1 MKLILCE
8 NVPNLGEMGMTV
20 KVADG
25 YARNYLLPR
34 KLAVSADSS
43 SAKQI
48 EHEMRIIRKREEKVR
63 AELAGVAKKLSAVTV
78 EIKAKAGAED
88 RIFGSV
94 TTAQIAEG
102 LRNHGFSVDRK
113 AVTLE
118 EPIKSLGIYTATV
131 RLIRGIEAPVKV
143 WVTKEE
149 TEEDIAAAA
158 AAAAAAAE
166 ESATKPEGVVE
177 VPTEEEGTE

>member
-1 MKLILCE
+1 MKVILCE
-8 NVPNLGEMGMTV
+8 NVPNLGEMGTTV

-25 YARNYLLPR
+25 YARNFLLPR

-48 EHEMRIIRKREEKVR
+48 EHEMRIIRRREEKVR
-63 AELAGVAKKLSAVTV
+63 TELSAVAKKLAGVTI
-78 EIKAKAGAED
+78 EIKAKAGAEE

-102 LRNHGFSVDRK
+102 LKAQGYTVDRK
-113 AVTLE
+113 AITLE
-118 EPIKSLGIYTATV
+118 DPIKSLGIYTVTV
-131 RLIRGIEAPVKV
+131 RLIRGVEAPVKV

-149 TEEDIAAAA
+149 TEEEIAAAVPQGGIE
-158 AAAAAAAE
+158 AAAE
-166 ESATKPEGVVE
+166 PAETVD
-177 VPTEEEGTE
+177 VPTEVEATE

>member
-1 MKLILCE
+1 MKVILCE

-48 EHEMRIIRKREEKVR
+48 EHELRIIRKREEKVR
-63 AELAGVAKKLSAVTV
+63 AELAAVAKKLSSVTV

-88 RIFGSV
+88 KIFGSV

-102 LRNHGFSVDRK
+102 LRSHGFAVDRK

-118 EPIKSLGIYTATV
+118 DPIKSLGIYTANV
-131 RLIRGIEAPVKV
+131 RLIRGIDAPVKV

-149 TEEDIAAAA
+149 TEEDLAAAALAAAA
-158 AAAAAAAE
+158 AQEAAA
-166 ESATKPEGVVE
+166 KPEEVVE

>member
-1 MKLILCE
+1 
-8 NVPNLGEMGMTV
+8 MGTTV

-48 EHEMRIIRKREEKVR
+48 EHEMRIIRRREEKVR
-63 AELAGVAKKLSAVTV
+63 TELAGVAKKLSGVTI
-78 EIKAKAGAED
+78 EIKAKAGEEE

-102 LRNHGFSVDRK
+102 LKAQGFAVDRK
-113 AVTLE
+113 AISLE

-131 RLIRGIEAPVKV
+131 RLIRGIDAPVKV
-143 WVTKEE
+143 WVTKEQ
-149 TEEDIAAAA
+149 TEEEIEAAAKA
-158 AAAAAAAE
+158 AAVPAE
-166 ESATKPEGVVE
+166 TVE
-177 VPTEEEGTE
+177 VPTEEEEGAE

>member
-1 MKLILCE
+1 MKVILCE
-8 NVPNLGEMGMTV
+8 NVPNLGEMGATV

-25 YARNYLLPR
+25 YARNFLLPR

-48 EHEMRIIRKREEKVR
+48 EHETRIIRRREEKVR
-63 AELAGVAKKLSAVTV
+63 AELAEVAKKLAGVTV
-78 EIKAKAGAED
+78 EMKAKAGAED

-94 TTAQIAEG
+94 TTAQIAES
-102 LRNHGFSVDRK
+102 LKAQGFVVDRK
-113 AVTLE
+113 AITLE
-118 EPIKSLGIYTATV
+118 EPIKTLGIHTVSV

-149 TEEDIAAAA
+149 TEEEIAAAA
-158 AAAAAAAE
+158 AAVETPAQPE
-166 ESATKPEGVVE
+166 EIVE
-177 VPTEEEGTE
+177 VPTEEEGAE

>member
-1 MKLILCE
+1 MKVILCE
-8 NVPNLGEMGMTV
+8 NVPNLGEMGATV

-63 AELAGVAKKLSAVTV
+63 EQLAGVAKQLGGVTV
-78 EIKAKAGAED
+78 EIKAKAGEED
-88 RIFGSV
+88 KIFGSV
-94 TTAQIAEG
+94 TTAHIAEG
-102 LRNHGFSVDRK
+102 LKALGHVVDRK
-113 AVTLE
+113 GIIIE
-118 EPIKSLGIYTATV
+118 EPIKSLGIYTVSV
-131 RLIRGIEAPVKV
+131 RLAKGIEATVKV

-149 TEEDIAAAA
+149 TEEP
-158 AAAAAAAE
+158 AE
-166 ESATKPEGVVE
+166 TAEPAGSR
-177 VPTEEEGTE
+177 EEGTG